1 MKQHKQEKIKRYKVW
16 CIRIPNIG
24 ASVYQ
29 TFKIL
34 NENHTFELSPSELM
48 EVKKYFSNLYVYSIN
63 DIINVYTE
71 ITKYELLSV
80 SSQWHATEQFWTVTF
95 FRYE

>member
-1 MKQHKQEKIKRYKVW
+1 MKQYKQEKVKRYKVW
-16 CIRIPNIG
+16 CIRIPIG
-24 ASVYQ
+24 DSVYQ

-48 EVKKYFSNLYVYSIN
+48 YVKKYFSHLCVNSIN

-80 SSQWHATEQFWTVTF
+80 SSQWHGNTQYWTVTF